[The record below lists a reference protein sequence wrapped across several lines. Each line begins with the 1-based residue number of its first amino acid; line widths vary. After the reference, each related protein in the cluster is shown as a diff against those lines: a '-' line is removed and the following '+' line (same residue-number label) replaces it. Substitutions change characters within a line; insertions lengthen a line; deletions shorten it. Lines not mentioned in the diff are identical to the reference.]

1 MKGMFNY
8 TLIDNDDK
16 FREIIKYWKENALL
30 SIAIDFE
37 GEFNLHIYGEHL
49 CLIQLFDTKEYYLA
63 DPFQLTPEIL
73 KEFFEDTEIEKI
85 MFSCDSDSALVKKQ
99 YDIQLKNIYDVR
111 IPAMEL
117 GFMGNYTALV
127 KRNLKVVIETTGSKK
142 KNQMTNWLKRPLKED
157 QIQYALLDVAYLHA
171 LKESLIKECE
181 EEGLSKAVDAKMKRA
196 GIRKAPEKPGWCKL
210 GNYKRMSK
218 QEKVYLKNFFIAR
231 DIVARKQNL
240 PAHRILD
247 KHKLVSMAKDVPETD
262 QELKYLIHNHN
273 FRIERQLYPLMV
285 KAMEDSKKELKV

>member
-1 MKGMFNY
+1 MFDY

-16 FREIIKYWKENALL
+16 FREIIKYWKENNLL
-30 SIAIDFE
+30 SIAMDFE

-49 CLIQLFDTKEYYLA
+49 CLIQLFDTNEYYLA
-63 DPFQLTPEIL
+63 DPFQLTPIVL
-73 KEFFEDTEIEKI
+73 KEFFEDTDIEKI

-99 YDIQLKNIYDVR
+99 FNIQLKNIYDVR

-142 KNQMTNWLKRPLKED
+142 KNQMTNWLKRPLKEE

-171 LKESLIKECE
+171 LKASLIKECAE
-181 EEGLSKAVDAKMKRA
+181 DDLTKKVNSKMKRA
-196 GIRKAPEKPGWCKL
+196 GIRKGPEKPGWCKL
-210 GNYKRMSK
+210 GNYKRMTRE
-218 QEKVYLKNFFIAR
+218 EKVYLKNFFIAR

-247 KHKLVSMAKDVPETD
+247 KHKLVSMAKDIPEPN
-262 QELKYLIHNHN
+262 QELKYLIHNQN
-273 FRIERQLYPLMV
+273 YRIERQLYPLMV
-285 KAMEDSKKELKV
+285 KAMEDSKIELQD